1 MFAGIWG
8 ILQGL
13 NLTQKLISFGVIVGV
28 FLAVYA
34 AGVYKGYAWCDAK
47 NQQKNVDQAINV
59 GDHIVERAEAL
70 DRVTEKHEANEQQ
83 LEQKES
89 SVALEV
95 GNYVR
100 SPHEARILDP
110 EYQRLVNRISELQ
123 SSYQNRVHAP
133 DSGTAGT
140 EELRAA
146 KASTDQLLLAWLS
159 LSTAIGRD
167 REVIAHWKEYDAT
180 RYQKEMNWYLGLPP
194 SARGED
200 E

>member
-13 NLTQKLISFGVIVGV
+13 NLTQKLISFGVIVGI

-34 AGVYKGYAWCDAK
+34 AGLYKGYAWCDAK
-47 NQQKNVDQAINV
+47 NQQKNVNQAINV
-59 GDHIVERAEAL
+59 GDHTVERAEAL
-70 DRVTEKHEANEQQ
+70 DRVAEKHDDHEKQ

-89 SVALEV
+89 DVALEV

-100 SPHEARILDP
+100 SPHTAITLDP
-110 EYQRLVNRISELQ
+110 EYQRLVDRINELQ
-123 SSYQNRVHAP
+123 SANQNRLHAA
-133 DSGTAGT
+133 DSSSAGAEKLRTAQAT
-140 EELRAA
+140 
-146 KASTDQLLLAWLS
+146 TDQLLLAWLS
-159 LSTAIGRD
+159 LSSARARD
-167 REVIAHWKEYDAT
+167 LEVIEHWKEYDAV